1 MITLFSHK
9 MPTTENQLF
18 EKFTK
23 LANAV
28 RQDFKRKGVV
38 LPSQKK
44 DGSIQIGTY
53 NIKKQNSA
61 YYIKDR
67 NDNVVVGPLNLA
79 QTAVVIANDLALGRW
94 PDHQLM
100 DDDKWYGYK
109 AFAEESALHIA
120 ETASKRKDTDRA
132 DFSRYRAVMA
142 AEQKLIY
149 KKNIDSRFNKLCKLT

>member
-1 MITLFSHK
+1 

-28 RQDFKRKGVV
+28 RQDFKRKGIVP
-38 LPSQKK
+38 PSQKK

-53 NIKKQNSA
+53 NIKKTDSA

-67 NDNVVVGPLNLA
+67 NDNLVVGPLNLA

-94 PDHQLM
+94 PDHKLI
-100 DDDKWYGYK
+100 DDDRWYGYK
-109 AFAEESALHIA
+109 VFAEQSALHVA

-132 DFSRYRAVMA
+132 DFSRYRAAIA
-142 AEQKLIY
+142 AEQKQTY
-149 KKNIDSRFNKLCKLT
+149 KKTIDSRFNKLCKLT